1 MIAGCKTSII
11 PDDGSVTSIGSN
23 AFDGCSSLTSITIP
37 DSVTSIGWYAFED
50 CSGLTIYCEVGSKP
64 IGWNSTWN
72 YDDCPVVWDCN
83 NNEIAD
89 DGYIYAI
96 IDDIK
101 YGLKDGEAYIVKP
114 SQAISDNVIIKDKV
128 SYDGVEYVVTKIGNS
143 AFSGCSGLT
152 SITIPDSVTSIGSY
166 AFSGCSNLTN
176 VTFVSSQGWWRST
189 SSSATSSTRI
199 SSSGLEDPL
208 IAAKYLTTTY
218 DNYYWKRS

>member
-50 CSGLTIYCEVGSKP
+50 CSGLTSITIPDSVTSIGNWAFFGCSGLTIYCEVGSKP

-96 IDDIK
+96 M
-101 YGLKDGEAYIVKP
+101 
-114 SQAISDNVIIKDKV
+114 ISN
-128 SYDGVEYVVTKIGNS
+128 T
-143 AFSGCSGLT
+143 A
-152 SITIPDSVTSIGSY
+152 
-166 AFSGCSNLTN
+166 
-176 VTFVSSQGWWRST
+176 
-189 SSSATSSTRI
+189 
-199 SSSGLEDPL
+199 
-208 IAAKYLTTTY
+208 
-218 DNYYWKRS
+218 